1 MNVKI
6 LMFFTIVFTIILSYS
21 HIVLADDY
29 IERNDKELDN
39 LQSLSMESN
48 RYNNVFIVAGG
59 DVKNLSTT
67 NDDVIEQDRK
77 IEQDDIAE
85 QDRNRK
91 YDSQLKQKD
100 ITEQDRNRKYGS
112 QLKQDD
118 ITEQDRNR
126 KLSNDINN
134 GGEKQVINSPLRS
147 TTTEL
152 SSYPSWVQNPNVNGY
167 FATAV
172 GSSKHNHEKGLSY
185 QKRMARIQANA
196 ELSKIISVQIDNE
209 LERTSVHSDGT
220 QIKYDINQKSRHRS
234 SSKLENVEQLDDWL
248 DPVTNDYYILLGIK
262 VKPVLD

>member
-6 LMFFTIVFTIILSYS
+6 LMFFTIVFTIILSYA

-77 IEQDDIAE
+77 IEQDDITE

-91 YDSQLKQKD
+91 YDSQLKQND
-100 ITEQDRNRKYGS
+100 IA
-112 QLKQDD
+112 
-118 ITEQDRNR
+118 EQDRNR

-262 VKPVLD
+262 VKPILD